1 MTRARRPERN
11 RAWRWLMAADP
22 AAGRRRG
29 LLLAL
34 SLLTILGWM
43 LVSGPWHRLL
53 SAPFIGHALAA
64 GSVFWLAWRA
74 AAHSVQA
81 IYGLDSLGE
90 AQRFV
95 WRAAFG
101 GRTNKLNIHGGEVD
115 FDSAQRAVVR
125 VGGPAQVRL
134 ALENAAVFES
144 AQAQPRVM
152 APSERAQS
160 IGGFERLRTVLDL
173 RDQVLNLDLWA
184 RTRDGVRVQI
194 EGARVVYSV
203 QRGEQESSLGA
214 PHPFQRQAA
223 LRLVYEQRVDAPR
236 AGGRQSSP
244 LTSSGQRFFEQQL
257 QDYVAQF
264 NLGELI
270 ATPESQDTASGA
282 QLFLARDRIRL
293 QFMSR
298 VALAA
303 EELGLQL
310 HWMDIGTWTLP
321 RPAQELLEAHQD
333 ELEPA
338 PVAENPYQDS
348 RQAQLLRLYES
359 LPIWRLDL
367 ADDNQEMRTAIGG
380 YAALFNQLLDR
391 FDEMRGEDDLHFD
404 AVRRFLGVLSARLGG
419 PRGSG

>member
-1 MTRARRPERN
+1 
-11 RAWRWLMAADP
+11 MAADP

-34 SLLTILGWM
+34 DLLTILGWA

-53 SAPFIGHALAA
+53 SAPIIGHALAA
-64 GSVFWLAWRA
+64 VLVFWLALRA

-81 IYGLDSLGE
+81 IYGLESLGE

-101 GRTNKLNIHGGEVD
+101 GRTSKLNIHGGEVD
-115 FDSAQRAVVR
+115 FDNAKRAVVR

-152 APSERAQS
+152 APSERPQHIS
-160 IGGFERLRTVLDL
+160 GFERLRTVLDL
-173 RDQVLNLDLWA
+173 RDQVLNLTLWA

-203 QRGEQESSLGA
+203 QRGEQESSLGS

-223 LRLVYEQRVDAPR
+223 LRLVYEQQMDAPR
-236 AGGRQSSP
+236 ARARQANP

-257 QDYVAQF
+257 QDYVGQF

-270 ATPESQDTASGA
+270 ATPHGEDTKSSA

-303 EELGLQL
+303 VELGLQL

-321 RPAQELLEAHQD
+321 RPAQELLEAHQED
-333 ELEPA
+333 LEPE
-338 PVAENPYQDS
+338 PVVENPYQDS
-348 RQAQLLRLYES
+348 RQAQLLRLFES

-367 ADDNQEMRTAIGG
+367 ANPREAIGSTISG
-380 YAALFNQLLDR
+380 YATLFGQLIDR
-391 FDEMRGEDDLHFD
+391 FDEMNGEDELHFD

-419 PRGSG
+419 PSGSG

>member
-1 MTRARRPERN
+1 MARARRPERN

-34 SLLTILGWM
+34 GVLTVLGWM
-43 LVSGPWHRLL
+43 LVSGPWQRLL

-64 GSVFWLAWRA
+64 GLVFWLAWRA

-81 IYGLDSLGE
+81 VYGLDSLGE

-115 FDSAQRAVVR
+115 FDSAKRAVVR

-134 ALENAAVFES
+134 ALENAAVFEN

-152 APSERAQS
+152 APSERAQRIS
-160 IGGFERLRTVLDL
+160 GFERLRTVLDL

-184 RTRDGVRVQI
+184 RSRDGVRVQI

-236 AGGRQSSP
+236 AGGREASP
-244 LTSSGQRFFEQQL
+244 LTSSGQRFFAQQL

-270 ATPESQDTASGA
+270 ATPDSQDTASGA

-321 RPAQELLEAHQD
+321 RPAQELLAAHQD
-333 ELEPA
+333 DLEPA
-338 PVAENPYQDS
+338 PVAANPYQDS

-367 ADDNQEMRTAIGG
+367 ADANQALREAING
-380 YAALFNQLLDR
+380 YAGLFNQLLGR
-391 FDEMRGEDDLHFD
+391 FEEIRGEDELHFD
-404 AVRRFLGVLSARLGG
+404 AVRRFLDVVSARLGG
-419 PRGSG
+419 QSGSG

>member
-1 MTRARRPERN
+1 
-11 RAWRWLMAADP
+11 MAADP

-34 SLLTILGWM
+34 AVLTIAGWS
-43 LVSGPWHRLL
+43 LFSGPWQRLL
-53 SAPFIGHALAA
+53 SAPIIGHTLSA
-64 GSVFWLAWRA
+64 GLVFWLALRA

-81 IYGLDSLGE
+81 IYGLESLGE

-101 GRTNKLNIHGGEVD
+101 GRTSKLNIHGGEVD
-115 FDSAQRAVVR
+115 FDNAKRAVVR
-125 VGGPAQVRL
+125 VGGPALVRL

-144 AQAQPRVM
+144 VQAQPRVM
-152 APSERAQS
+152 SPSERAQHIS
-160 IGGFERLRTVLDL
+160 GFERLRTVLDL
-173 RDQVLNLDLWA
+173 RDQVLNLTLWA

-223 LRLVYEQRVDAPR
+223 LRLVYEQRAEAPR
-236 AGGRQSSP
+236 AGGRQPNP

-257 QDYVAQF
+257 QDYVGQF

-270 ATPESQDTASGA
+270 ATPDGEDTASSA

-303 EELGLQL
+303 GELGLQL

-333 ELEPA
+333 DLEPE
-338 PVAENPYQDS
+338 PVAGNPYQDS
-348 RQAQLLRLYES
+348 RQAQLLRLFES

-367 ADDNQEMRTAIGG
+367 ANPREAIGSAISG
-380 YAALFNQLLDR
+380 YATLFGQLIER
-391 FDEMRGEDDLHFD
+391 FNEMSGEDELHFD
-404 AVRRFLGVLSARLGG
+404 AVRRFLGLLSARLGG
-419 PRGSG
+419 PSGSG